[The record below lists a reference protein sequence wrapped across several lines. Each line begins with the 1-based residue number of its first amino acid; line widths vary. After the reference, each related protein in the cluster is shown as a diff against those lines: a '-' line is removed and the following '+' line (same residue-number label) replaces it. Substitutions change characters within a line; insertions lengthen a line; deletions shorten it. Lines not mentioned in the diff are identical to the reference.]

1 VYRNFSINI
10 YLYITNTLYP
20 IIQLHPPLKKTQIYT
35 TNTLWPILQPPLPRQ
50 KKTKNKNNTKTRKPR
65 KQIMV
70 GCKENSQEPYL
81 CAFIYNKYFIS
92 NHPTLPPNKK
102 NENKNEKNHTHKSH
116 KTNQVTNKQI
126 LFGCIE
132 FSQKIYIYIQQ
143 IHQNKLSSSQRSM
156 IPL

>member
-1 VYRNFSINI
+1 MYRNFSINI

-102 NENKNEKNHTHKSH
+102 TKTKMKKTTHTNHTNKPS
-116 KTNQVTNKQI
+116 NKQTNTI
-126 LFGCIE
+126 WMYRI
-132 FSQKIYIYIQQ
+132 FSKN
-143 IHQNKLSSSQRSM
+143 IHLYTTNTSK
-156 IPL
+156 

>member
-1 VYRNFSINI
+1 MANPPTPAPPPKKNKKQKQYKNKKTPKTNNGRVQRKFPRTILMCI
-10 YLYITNTLYP
+10 YIQQILYIQSSN
-20 IIQLHPPLKKTQIYT
+20 PP
-35 TNTLWPILQPPLPRQ
+35 
-50 KKTKNKNNTKTRKPR
+50 
-65 KQIMV
+65 
-70 GCKENSQEPYL
+70 SQQ
-81 CAFIYNKYFIS
+81 
-92 NHPTLPPNKK
+92 K

-116 KTNQVTNKQI
+116 KTNQVANKQI